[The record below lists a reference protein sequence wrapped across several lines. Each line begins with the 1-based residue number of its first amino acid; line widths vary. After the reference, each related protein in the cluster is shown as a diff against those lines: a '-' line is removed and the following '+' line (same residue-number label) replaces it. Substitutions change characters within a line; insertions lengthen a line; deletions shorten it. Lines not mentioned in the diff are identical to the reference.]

1 MERAPLAGSM
11 AKLLSTSPESIEYKN
26 AELMPISRSVAYIAK
41 LHLLVQLKKN
51 MRNESK
57 RCK

>member
-41 LHLLVQLKKN
+41 IH
-51 MRNESK
+51 
-57 RCK
+57 